1 MTITLIYVIIKWIME
16 SLPFWGAAHY
26 VGYRTEIERYS
37 MKKRSGTNIKR
48 LTYLA
53 VMTAMVIILQLLGS
67 ALLRLGIFSVSLV
80 LIPIVLGAAICGP
93 LSGMWLGVVFGLT
106 VLISGDAAFFMGFD
120 VFGTIVTVLVKGALC
135 GLCAGL
141 AFRLL
146 DKVNRYLAVVV
157 SALVC
162 PLVNTGVF
170 VLGVF
175 TFFMDDIAAL
185 AADSGMN
192 AVAYIFLVLIG
203 GNFIFELVVNIL
215 LCPAVMRLL
224 KIKK

>member
-1 MTITLIYVIIKWIME
+1 
-16 SLPFWGAAHY
+16 
-26 VGYRTEIERYS
+26 
-37 MKKRSGTNIKR
+37 MKTRSSTNIKK

-67 ALLRLGIFSVSLV
+67 ALIRLGLFSVSLV
-80 LIPIVLGAAICGP
+80 LIPIVMGAVVGGP
-93 LSGMWLGVVFGLT
+93 LAGMWLGLVFGFT

-141 AFRLL
+141 VFNLL

-157 SALVC
+157 SAVVC
-162 PLVNTGVF
+162 PVVNTGVF

-175 TFFMDDIAAL
+175 TFFMDDIGAL
-185 AADSGMN
+185 AANSGMN
-192 AVAYIFLVLIG
+192 TFAYIFLVLIG
-203 GNFIFELVVNIL
+203 GNFIFELIVNIV
-215 LCPAVMRLL
+215 LCPVVTRLL
-224 KIKK
+224 SIRVLGNIKDNK

>member
-1 MTITLIYVIIKWIME
+1 
-16 SLPFWGAAHY
+16 
-26 VGYRTEIERYS
+26 
-37 MKKRSGTNIKR
+37 MKTGSNTNIKK

-67 ALLRLGIFSVSLV
+67 ALLRLGLFSISLV
-80 LIPIVLGAAICGP
+80 LIPIVMGALAGGP
-93 LSGMWLGVVFGLT
+93 MAGMWLGLVFGFT

-141 AFRLL
+141 VFKLL
-146 DKVNRYLAVVV
+146 EKVNRYLAVVV
-157 SALVC
+157 SAIVC
-162 PLVNTGVF
+162 PVVNTGVF

-175 TFFMDDIAAL
+175 TFFMDDITKL
-185 AADSGMN
+185 ATDSGMN

-203 GNFIFELVVNIL
+203 GNFIFELIVNIV
-215 LCPAVMRLL
+215 LCPVVTRLL
-224 KIKK
+224 SLRVLGSIKNGK

>member
-1 MTITLIYVIIKWIME
+1 
-16 SLPFWGAAHY
+16 
-26 VGYRTEIERYS
+26 
-37 MKKRSGTNIKR
+37 MKTGSNTNIKK

-67 ALLRLGIFSVSLV
+67 ALLRLGLFSISLV
-80 LIPIVLGAAICGP
+80 LIPIVMGALVGGP
-93 LSGMWLGVVFGLT
+93 MAGMWLGLVFGFT

-141 AFRLL
+141 VFKLL
-146 DKVNRYLAVVV
+146 EKVNRYLAVVV
-157 SALVC
+157 SAIVC
-162 PLVNTGVF
+162 PVVNTGVF

-175 TFFMDDIAAL
+175 TFFMDDITKL
-185 AADSGMN
+185 ATDSGMN

-203 GNFIFELVVNIL
+203 GNFIFELIVNIV
-215 LCPAVMRLL
+215 LCPVVTRLL
-224 KIKK
+224 SLRVLGSIKNGK